1 MNKNIA
7 ITNKKSYGKSHSRNK
22 NGKVRLHDGKTWKI
36 KGETVEHLNE
46 PLHIK
51 TYHLKNGEIVI
62 IL

>member
-7 ITNKKSYGKSHSRNK
+7 ITNKKGYGKSHSRNK

-51 TYHLKNGEIVI
+51 TYYLEN
-62 IL
+62 